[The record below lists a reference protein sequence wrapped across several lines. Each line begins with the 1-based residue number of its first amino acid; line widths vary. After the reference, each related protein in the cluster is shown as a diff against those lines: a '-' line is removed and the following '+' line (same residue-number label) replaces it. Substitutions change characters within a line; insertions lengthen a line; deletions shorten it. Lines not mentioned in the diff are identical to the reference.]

1 MKKDKIA
8 VYPGSYDPITNGHID
23 IIERGLSIFDKIIVA
38 ALKNP
43 SKTYLFSLEERIE
56 IIKEIFKDNN
66 RIEVDYFEGLLADYL
81 KEKETNMVV
90 RGLRAISDFDI
101 EFQMA
106 LMNRNINKEIETI
119 FFVPSV
125 EYSFLSS
132 RLVKEVYSL
141 GGDVKTL
148 VPELVHKRLKEK
160 FSV

>member
-1 MKKDKIA
+1 MKNNKIA

-23 IIERGLSIFDKIIVA
+23 IIKRGLGIFDKIVVA

-43 SKTYLFSLEERIE
+43 SKTYLFPLEERIE
-56 IIKEIFKDNN
+56 IIKEIFKDDN

-81 KEKETNMVV
+81 KVKNTNIVV

-106 LMNRNINKEIETI
+106 LMNRNINSNIETI

-148 VPELVHKRLKEK
+148 VPDLVHKRLKEK

>member
-1 MKKDKIA
+1 MKKSKIA

-23 IIERGLSIFDKIIVA
+23 IIKRGLGIFDKIVVA

-56 IIKEIFKDNN
+56 IIREIFKDNY

-81 KEKETNMVV
+81 KKKNTNIVV

-106 LMNRNINKEIETI
+106 LMNRNINSKIETI

-141 GGDVKTL
+141 GGDVRTL
-148 VPELVHKRLKEK
+148 VPDLVHKRLKK
-160 FSV
+160 RFSV